1 MLTFHSFAHSLVG
14 CFLFTVLTI
23 NTVICKVSFCAG
35 ADEEV
40 VGSLDGQLE
49 EIFGMLK
56 KKLSEDATFT
66 PPIRAFVSNF
76 FQMKTDSVLQ
86 SALFSFGK
94 TTETTT
100 NQMTFQAPAGPRR
113 KMILGARRSV
123 SRPPK
128 NLRRE
133 HPYCNSRSL
142 DTTQTLTFCLQQS
155 STLEKTDEVLIP
167 SSPTP

>member
-1 MLTFHSFAHSLVG
+1 MLTFHTFFSRLFPFHLVNNQH
-14 CFLFTVLTI
+14 CRLTVS
-23 NTVICKVSFCAG
+23 VCEGAG
-35 ADEEV
+35 EEV

-49 EIFGMLK
+49 EIFGKLK

-100 NQMTFQAPAGPRR
+100 TTNQMTLQTPAGPRR
-113 KMILGARRSV
+113 KVILGARRSV

-133 HPYCNSRSL
+133 HPYCNSRSV

-167 SSPTP
+167 CSPPQ